1 MSCWV
6 PFLSP
11 LMAQRMQ
18 GAILG
23 NPKWQ
28 ELQVTPSC
36 SEKFL
41 VNTSKKLKLSVL

>member
-1 MSCWV
+1 
-6 PFLSP
+6 
-11 LMAQRMQ
+11 MAQRMQ

-41 VNTSKKLKLSVL
+41 VNTQQETEALSPVTARN